1 MINHVWYTA
10 YGSNLCES
18 RFLAYILG
26 SDGSLWPQAHGC
38 RDQTPPRRNSFGTIP
53 GQVYFAMRS
62 RNWDNG
68 GVAFYDPTVKGA
80 EIPVR
85 MYLVTLEQ
93 FNDIFLQENDSEQG
107 DITEIA
113 KGLGVNT
120 SAIYGDGWYREIRR
134 LADVEGYPALTF
146 TSPVRARDA
155 ESVAPSQKYLD
166 VIAKGLGEE
175 GRRR

>member
-18 RFLAYILG
+18 RFLAYIKG
-26 SDGSLWPQAHGC
+26 SEGSEWPAARGC
-38 RDQTPPRRNSFGTIP
+38 RNQSLPHRSIFGTIP
-53 GQVYFAMRS
+53 GQVYFAIRS

-80 EIPVR
+80 DIPVR

-107 DITEIA
+107 DITKIA
-113 KGLGVNT
+113 EGLGVNA
-120 SAIYGDGWYREIRR
+120 SAIYGNGWYREIWR
-134 LADVEGYPALTF
+134 LADFEGYPALTF

-155 ESVAPSQKYLD
+155 EAVAPSQKYLE